1 MLFINFFKEFK
12 MSFQHDILAAT
23 QAFNENL
30 HKLAQQEVSKLMDT
44 VRQENMTT
52 KSEFFDRVGG
62 IRMLPRTSRHQDT
75 AFTPLP
81 FSRRRV
87 DILDYEVGDIIDE
100 NEDVKKSLVNPR
112 SATLMRF
119 AEAGKINIDKTI
131 IDGLLGSAT
140 AADSEFTISSI
151 ALPDTQKVLDAGSNM
166 SVDKI
171 KTALEKLG
179 TADVDLAI
187 DRPIMAIAYNQYKAL
202 LNDNEFINR
211 DFKLTSGE
219 KLGPA
224 MVSEILG
231 VDIRIVAQE
240 VLPKVGNIRSTVLY
254 TKNAGILGLN
264 NMFSAKV
271 LEDPTKG
278 GSLRVIGKQNIGAVR
293 MEEER
298 TVQIDCD
305 ETA

>member
-1 MLFINFFKEFK
+1 

-30 HKLAQQEVSKLMDT
+30 HKLAQQSVSKLADT

-52 KSEFFDRVGG
+52 KSEFFDRIGG

-100 NEDVKKSLVNPR
+100 NEDVRKSLVNPQ

-119 AEAGKINIDKTI
+119 NEAGNINMDKTI
-131 IDGLLGSAT
+131 VDALLGNAT
-140 AADSEFTISSI
+140 AADSEFTITNV
-151 ALPDTQKVLDAGSNM
+151 ALPGSQAI
-166 SVDKI
+166 VDGGTNLPLNKI
-171 KTALEKLG
+171 KNGLEILG
-179 TADVDLAI
+179 QNDVDLAV
-187 DRPIMAIAYNQYKAL
+187 DRPYMAITWSQYRSL
-202 LNDNEFINR
+202 LEDNEFINK
-211 DFKLTSGE
+211 DFKLSSGE
-219 KLGPA
+219 KLGVA
-224 MVSEILG
+224 SVSEILG
-231 VDIRIVAQE
+231 VDIRIVSQE
-240 VLPKVGNIRSTVLY
+240 VLPKAGNIRSVVLY
-254 TKNAGILGLN
+254 TKSANILGLN
-264 NMFSAKV
+264 NKMSAKV

-278 GSLRVIGKQNIGAVR
+278 GSLRVIGKQNIGSVR

-298 TVQIDCD
+298 VVKIDCD
-305 ETA
+305 ETAV

>member
-1 MLFINFFKEFK
+1 

-30 HKLAQQEVSKLMDT
+30 HKLAQQSVSKLADT

-52 KSEFFDRVGG
+52 KSEFFDRIGG

-100 NEDVKKSLVNPR
+100 NEDVRKSLVNPQ

-119 AEAGKINIDKTI
+119 NEAGNINMDKTI
-131 IDGLLGSAT
+131 VDALLGNAT
-140 AADSEFTISSI
+140 AADSEFTITNV
-151 ALPDTQKVLDAGSNM
+151 ALPGSQTIVDGGTNLPL
-166 SVDKI
+166 DKI
-171 KTALEKLG
+171 KNGLEILG
-179 TADVDLAI
+179 QNDVDLAV
-187 DRPIMAIAYNQYKAL
+187 DRPYMAITWSQYRSL
-202 LNDNEFINR
+202 LEDNEFINR
-211 DFKLTSGE
+211 DFKLSSGE
-219 KLGPA
+219 KLGVA
-224 MVSEILG
+224 SVSEILG
-231 VDIRIVAQE
+231 VDIRIVSQE
-240 VLPKVGNIRSTVLY
+240 VLPKTGNIRSAVLY
-254 TKNAGILGLN
+254 TKSANILGLN
-264 NMFSAKV
+264 NKMSAKV

-278 GSLRVIGKQNIGAVR
+278 GSLRVIGKQNIGSVR

-298 TVQIDCD
+298 VVKIDCD
-305 ETA
+305 ETAV

>member
-1 MLFINFFKEFK
+1 
-12 MSFQHDILAAT
+12 MSFQHDIIAAT
-23 QAFNENL
+23 QAFNANL

-44 VRQENMTT
+44 VRNESMTT

-100 NEDVKKSLVNPR
+100 NEDVRKALVNPK
-112 SATLMRF
+112 SATLQRF
-119 AEAGKINIDKTI
+119 AEAGKINIDATI
-131 IDGLLGSAT
+131 IKGLLNDAVAT
-140 AADSEFTISSI
+140 DSEFTVSNV
-151 ALPDTQKVLDAGSNM
+151 ALPGSQEIVDGGSNM
-166 SVDKI
+166 TVNKI
-171 KTALEKLG
+171 KDALEILG
-179 TADVDLAI
+179 QADVDLAI
-187 DRPIMAIAYNQYKAL
+187 DRPYLALTYSQYRSL
-202 LNDNEFINR
+202 LSESEFINK
-211 DFKLTSGE
+211 DFKLTSAK

-231 VDIRIVAQE
+231 VDIRLVTQE
-240 VLPKVGNIRSTVLY
+240 VLPKAGNIRTAVMY
-254 TKNAGILGLN
+254 TKNAGILGVN

-293 MEEER
+293 MEEAR
-298 TVQIDCD
+298 VVKIQCD
-305 ETA
+305 ETV

>member
-1 MLFINFFKEFK
+1 

-30 HKLAQQEVSKLMDT
+30 HKLAQQSVSKLADT

-52 KSEFFDRVGG
+52 KSEFFDRIGG

-100 NEDVKKSLVNPR
+100 NEDVRKSLVNPQ

-119 AEAGKINIDKTI
+119 NEAGNINMDKTI
-131 IDGLLGSAT
+131 VDALLGNAT
-140 AADSEFTISSI
+140 AADSEFTITNV
-151 ALPDTQKVLDAGSNM
+151 ALPGSQAIVDGGTNLPL
-166 SVDKI
+166 DKI
-171 KTALEKLG
+171 KNGLEILG
-179 TADVDLAI
+179 QNDVDLAV
-187 DRPIMAIAYNQYKAL
+187 DRPYMAITWSQYRSL
-202 LNDNEFINR
+202 LEDNEFINR
-211 DFKLTSGE
+211 DFKLSSGE
-219 KLGPA
+219 KLGVA
-224 MVSEILG
+224 SVSEILG
-231 VDIRIVAQE
+231 VDIRIVSQE
-240 VLPKVGNIRSTVLY
+240 VLPKAGNIRSVVLY
-254 TKNAGILGLN
+254 TKSANILGLN
-264 NMFSAKV
+264 NKMSAKV

-278 GSLRVIGKQNIGAVR
+278 GSLRVIGKQNIGSVR

-298 TVQIDCD
+298 VVKIDCD
-305 ETA
+305 ETAV